1 MAEVICVVLGLTAGA
16 HAHRRCDRQSHSVT
30 VHRKQPCEEST
41 CGPRT
46 SSQCVLRFPSLPL
59 RPQRTTCAVVGSGAG
74 LYGSRCG
81 ATIDAHDLVFRCN
94 SPVIGGKFARDVG
107 TRTSV
112 TIINAM
118 LTDVIMSRKDA
129 QVPVDDH
136 RPLDA
141 RGGALILDIAEGAL
155 ASRKA
160 KLRSPSEYGARAY
173 WAESRGFRRSLWS
186 WWAAMLR
193 ANGTYHGVTLRHVY
207 STGVR
212 AVLHAV
218 TMCDE
223 VTIYGYKTSQ
233 DSRGRY
239 HYWSNSSTREWLSQ
253 FHRRRGTRPHEMA
266 LEHRIFAGL
275 RRVALCPPKGT
286 HSSSAALALAL
297 SRARVAAGRPR
308 GTGSAGQI
316 SEPPLFG
323 DRLSH
328 TRKGRAGGPT

>member
-1 MAEVICVVLGLTAGA
+1 MARVICVVLGLAVGA
-16 HAHRRCDRQSHSVT
+16 HGHRRCDKQSHSVT

-41 CGPRT
+41 CGPRA
-46 SSQCVLRFPSLPL
+46 SSQCVLRFPSLPH

-81 ATIDAHDLVFRCN
+81 AAIDAHDLVFRCN
-94 SPVIGGKFARDVG
+94 SPVTGGKFARDVG
-107 TRTSV
+107 TRTHV
-112 TIINAM
+112 TVVNAM
-118 LTDVIMSRKDA
+118 LTDVVMSRKDA
-129 QVPVDDH
+129 EVPVDDH

-155 ASRKA
+155 ARRKA
-160 KLRSPSEYGARAY
+160 KLRSPSDYGARAY
-173 WAESRGFRRSLWS
+173 WAESRGFRQSLWS

-193 ANGTYHGVTLRHVY
+193 ANGTYYGVQLRHVY

-218 TMCDE
+218 TMCDK

-233 DSRGRY
+233 DARGRY
-239 HYWSNSSTREWLSQ
+239 HYWSNASKREWLSP

-275 RRVALCPPKGT
+275 RRVALCPPKGK
-286 HSSSAALALAL
+286 HSSSVALAPAR
-297 SRARVAAGRPR
+297 SRARTAAAGRPR
-308 GTGSAGQI
+308 GASRITSG
-316 SEPPLFG
+316 ELYFG
-323 DRLSH
+323 DRPSH